1 MNDILPDL
9 LIDNLRLVFCGT
21 AASAIAAREGA
32 YYANP
37 TNHFWRTL
45 FRVGLTPRQLS
56 PKEFPQ
62 LLEYGI
68 GLTDLAK
75 HASGND
81 SVLSKTDFD
90 AEVFRQKMATY
101 QPNVIAFTSKK
112 GASIALNT
120 TTAKLKY
127 GLQPEKLE
135 QSHVWVLP
143 SPSGLARSYWDESVW
158 QALADF
164 ALCRFNTSPIIT
176 KIHKMPNQDNI

>member
-1 MNDILPDL
+1 MNELPILPDL
-9 LIDNLRLVFCGT
+9 LRENLKLVFCGT
-21 AASAIAAREGA
+21 ASSAIAAREGA

-37 TNHFWRTL
+37 TNPFWRTL
-45 FRVGLTPRQLS
+45 YRVGLTPRQLS

-75 HASGND
+75 YVSGND
-81 SVLSKTDFD
+81 SVLLKTDFD
-90 AEVFRQKMATY
+90 AEAFRQKMVLY
-101 QPNVIAFTSKK
+101 QPKVVAFTSKK
-112 GASIALNT
+112 GASVALNT

-127 GLQPEKLE
+127 GLQAEKFE

-164 ALCRFNTSPIIT
+164 VAQ
-176 KIHKMPNQDNI
+176 M

>member
-1 MNDILPDL
+1 MSVLPDL
-9 LIDNLRLVFCGT
+9 LAANLKIVFCGT
-21 AASAIAAREGA
+21 AASAISAREEA

-37 TNHFWRTL
+37 TNRFWHTL
-45 FRVGLTPRQLS
+45 HRIGLTPRQLS
-56 PKEFPQ
+56 PKEYPH

-75 HASGND
+75 YVSGND

-90 AEVFRQKMATY
+90 AESLRQKMATY
-101 QPNVIAFTSKK
+101 QPKIIAFTSKK

-127 GLQPEKLE
+127 GLQAEKFE
-135 QSHVWVLP
+135 QSQVWVLP
-143 SPSGLARSYWDESVW
+143 SPSGAARGYWNESVW

-164 ALCRFNTSPIIT
+164 VAQ
-176 KIHKMPNQDNI
+176 M